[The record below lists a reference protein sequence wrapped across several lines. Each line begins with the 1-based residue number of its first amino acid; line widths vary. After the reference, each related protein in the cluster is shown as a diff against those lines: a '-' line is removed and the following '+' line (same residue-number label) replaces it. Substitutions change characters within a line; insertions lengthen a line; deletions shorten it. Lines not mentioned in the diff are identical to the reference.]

1 MSEVKVTLDDILA
14 KHIPIPPGVCRV
26 KRAKLEQDR
35 WAAKERIALQRDLHL
50 VPTAI
55 LLEVE
60 KTFGK
65 LK

>member
-1 MSEVKVTLDDILA
+1 MTLDDILA
-14 KHIPIPPGVCRV
+14 KHIPIPPGICKV

-35 WAAKERIALQRDLHL
+35 WKAKERIAFQRELHL
-50 VPTAI
+50 VPEKI
-55 LLEVE
+55 LKDVE